1 MKIPTCAGTGVDAK
15 GFTIIELMVTLT
27 IAAIL
32 LAIGVPSFRSLIQ
45 NQRLTTTVND
55 LFSAINLTRSQALQQ
70 GGRVDLAPLDQT
82 DWSNGWRIFVNK
94 PNDTDLTYN
103 SDDQLVFTHGPIP
116 NGITITTAFT
126 DGTTQYLAYNGT
138 GRTRTNANSQTP
150 QLGTIT
156 LTQDTQVRR
165 IKLNFLGRPRVCDP
179 AKEPTTCTSTADTK

>member
-1 MKIPTCAGTGVDAK
+1 MPTSTGAAVNVK
-15 GFTIIELMVTLT
+15 GFTLIELMITLT

-45 NQRLTTTVND
+45 NQRMTTTVND
-55 LFSAINLTRSQALQQ
+55 LFFFAINLTRSQALQM
-70 GGRVDLAPLDQT
+70 GGRVDLAPIDNA
-82 DWSNGWRIFVNK
+82 DWSKGWRIFVNK

-103 SDDQLVFTHGPIP
+103 SDDQLVFSHGPIP

-126 DGTTQYLAYNGT
+126 DGVTQYITYNGT
-138 GRTRTNANSQTP
+138 GRTRTNTSSQTP

-156 LTQDTQVRR
+156 LTQDTQIRR

-179 AKEPTTCTSTADTK
+179 AQEPTTCTSTADTK